1 MACIWNKELLR
12 EFAVEMGKAM
22 LDINVDV
29 WLAPSINLH
38 RNPLGGRGNE
48 YYSEDPILSG
58 LVASVVAEGVAE
70 SGVTVCLKHFAG
82 NDQEYYRRGVIND
95 TTEQNGT
102 SRDAINVIATE
113 RTLREIYLKAF
124 EMAVKTGKV
133 MNVMSAFNKINGQY
147 CASNEGL
154 LTDIL
159 RGEWGFQGFVVTD
172 WGDYDVL
179 AHEGHAL
186 AAGNDLNMP
195 GGHSRYWITNKY
207 RESLADGSLT
217 LDQMRR
223 SAYRLLNTIQSSAL
237 SSMPEKHNF
246 ASNLSIQSTTLPD
259 AKIGFEYSESKV
271 NPLIAAGGKG
281 SRYPRLLRIPRRNC
295 QRASRCGRTER

>member
-1 MACIWNKELLR
+1 M
-12 EFAVEMGKAM
+12 
-22 LDINVDV
+22 INV
-29 WLAPSINLH
+29 
-38 RNPLGGRGNE
+38 
-48 YYSEDPILSG
+48 
-58 LVASVVAEGVAE
+58 VVSTIYAKDAARHKR
-70 SGVTVCLKHFAG
+70 TFCCLL
-82 NDQEYYRRGVIND
+82 Y
-95 TTEQNGT
+95 T
-102 SRDAINVIATE
+102 S
-113 RTLREIYLKAF
+113 
-124 EMAVKTGKV
+124 
-133 MNVMSAFNKINGQY
+133 
-147 CASNEGL
+147 
-154 LTDIL
+154 
-159 RGEWGFQGFVVTD
+159 VVTD

-195 GGHSRYWITNKY
+195 GGHNRYWITNKY

-281 SRYPRLLRIPRRNC
+281 SRYSFQVAADSPAQLPEGITLRPNGTLTGIPACLLYT
-295 QRASRCGRTER
+295 SRCV